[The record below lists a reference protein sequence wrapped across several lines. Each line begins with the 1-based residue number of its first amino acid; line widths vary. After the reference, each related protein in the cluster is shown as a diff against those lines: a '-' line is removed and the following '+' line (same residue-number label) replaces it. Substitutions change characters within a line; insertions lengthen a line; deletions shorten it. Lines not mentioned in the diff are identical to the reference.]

1 MPLFLVLI
9 PGGAFLSFVFNI
21 IYPRGQGSVPPTK
34 NHFCKEEQIMRVN
47 EVLKIKGVN
56 KQEFTKLARAAES
69 IRKGTILEDGSNL
82 KQDWSDEDKKIAEEH
97 ILLEL
102 IPVIDK
108 ISREKSRKYSL
119 NFDEEENYHQTLLI
133 MVFKE
138 FPKFNKIDP
147 SKGEAKT
154 FEIEAFLQILAR
166 ASYRSL
172 RVEELGVTTKTLIKM
187 SKVNHAWVE
196 ALIEG
201 ECRTEIELRGKL
213 YEKLKDSGM
222 SKEMID
228 TLYLLL
234 SGKASIEAIPDFEE
248 LLVDEN
254 SDVELNARFDI
265 DAKTKAKMDAVFAT
279 LNDVELFIMMKEYG
293 FPGDWI
299 GQMTAKEIS
308 YQDFL

>member
-1 MPLFLVLI
+1 
-9 PGGAFLSFVFNI
+9 
-21 IYPRGQGSVPPTK
+21 
-34 NHFCKEEQIMRVN
+34 MRVN